1 MSSFAQTITTTSVP
15 PALYATVNS
24 LVGLDDMLYCSG
36 AHSFWGGQMHCTVQF
51 AMAEMRQQYSTGGV
65 SFGNTAT
72 FKIPRA
78 GDQVYWVYAVIQ
90 LPGIQGIDISGNP
103 DGGSTGGITA
113 LFPTWTPPF
122 SIAERGCEDITVN
135 DAGARLIK
143 GVPADSW
150 LAEYSIGE
158 DARDFLFQ
166 YGQFTGGEG
175 EINGAVLGNSQ
186 DSGLLPTQG
195 IYQGLNASFNNDY
208 LPTGLD
214 RWAAWTNAVGF
225 RLVEFV
231 KFKIGTQTIVEFD
244 YNYMFANEELAGR
257 PGKRLEEMVGKRVGS
272 VPNEVMD
279 ELIVDSLANRFLYV
293 PLPFWFTKAPS
304 HTLSMLHLT
313 LATAEV
319 EIRFAPLSSLVV
331 RKDDL
336 TSVQRVGQGNSARR
350 LLDSDLVCALSTTH
364 IWLPQEERKRLQ
376 ATGLEKIQI
385 IQQVQKFEQQAT
397 QRQNALRLDF
407 NMPTL
412 ELMFFMRRRCR
423 EKVND
428 WFNYSGIG
436 GLDPVDLVRLTVN
449 NNLYINPTEGT
460 YFRLVKPF
468 QQHRLIPKAHIYCIP
483 FALFPDE
490 MLISGSL
497 NLSRYDSIIL
507 DLTLQSLSVSAEAD
521 GYGTIFVYGPNWNT
535 LLYREGGATL
545 VFS

>member
-1 MSSFAQTITTTSVP
+1 MSATFAQTVSTTSVP

-51 AMAEMRQQYSTGGV
+51 AMAEMRQQYSSGGV

-78 GDQVYWVYAVIQ
+78 GDQVYWVYAVFQ
-90 LPGIQGIDISGNP
+90 LPGIQGVDASSAQGTF
-103 DGGSTGGITA
+103 SQGGIRST
-113 LFPTWTPPF
+113 FPAWDA
-122 SIAERGCEDITVN
+122 SAVGIAERGCIDISN
-135 DAGARLIK
+135 NLIR
-143 GVPADSW
+143 GEAADSY
-150 LAEYSIGE
+150 LNEIGVGS
-158 DARDFLFQ
+158 DAKDFLFQ
-166 YGQFTGGEG
+166 YGDFTGAPGT
-175 EINGAVLGNSQ
+175 LSNSI
-186 DSGLLPTQG
+186 DLGLLPGQA
-195 IYQGLNASFNNDY
+195 IYEGVQADFNVDY
-208 LPTGLD
+208 LPTGLAN
-214 RWAAWTNAVGF
+214 WAAWTNAVGF
-225 RLVEFV
+225 RLCEFT

-244 YNYMFANEELAGR
+244 YNYLFANEELAGR

-279 ELIVDSLANRFLYV
+279 ELIVDSLASRYLYV

-319 EIRFAPLSSLVV
+319 EIRFAQ
-331 RKDDL
+331 L
-336 TSVQRVGQGNSARR
+336 TSVIVRKNTATGVQRIGQNGRAIA
-350 LLDSDLVCALSTTH
+350 DSDLVCVLSTSH
-364 IWLPQEERKRLQ
+364 VWLPQEERKRLQ

-385 IQQVQKFEQQAT
+385 IQQVQRFEQEAT
-397 QRQNALRLDF
+397 QISNSLRLDF

-412 ELMFFMRRRCR
+412 ELIFFMRRRCR
-423 EKVND
+423 ETVND
-428 WFNYSGIG
+428 WFNYSGVA
-436 GLDPVDLVRLTVN
+436 GLDPVDLVQLTVN
-449 NNLYINPTEGT
+449 NNKYVNATEGT

-468 QQHRLIPKAHIYCIP
+468 QQHRLIPKAHVYTIP

-497 NLSRYDSIIL
+497 NLSRYDSIL
-507 DLTLQSLSVSAEAD
+507 LELTLQRKVVDPDEP
-521 GYGTIFVYGPNWNT
+521 GTIYVYGPNWNT

>member
-1 MSSFAQTITTTSVP
+1 MSFAQTITTTSVP

-65 SFGNTAT
+65 SFGSTAT

-90 LPGIQGIDISGNP
+90 LPGIQGVDASGNL
-103 DGGSTGGITA
+103 GSTGGILA
-113 LFPTWTPPF
+113 RFPAWQPPY
-122 SIAERGCEDITVN
+122 SINERGCRDLTIDGQEEAT
-135 DAGARLIK
+135 AGLRRIR
-143 GVPADSW
+143 GVPA
-150 LAEYSIGE
+150 E
-158 DARDFLFQ
+158 DYLEDYGVGTQARDFLFQ
-166 YGQFTGGEG
+166 YSPATQEEAAALGGFADE
-175 EINGAVLGNSQ
+175 
-186 DSGLLPTQG
+186 GLLPGQG
-195 IYQGLNASFNNDY
+195 SYQSLAQFAPDF
-208 LPTGLD
+208 LPTGLEY
-214 RWAAWTNAVGF
+214 WAAWTNAVGF
-225 RLVEFV
+225 RLIEKV

-244 YNYMFANEELAGR
+244 YDYMFASEELAGR
-257 PGKRLEEMVGKRVGS
+257 PGKRLEEMIGKRSGS

-279 ELIVDSLANRFLYV
+279 ELIVDSLATRYLYV

-319 EIRFAPLSSLVV
+319 EIRFAQLASLVI
-331 RKDDL
+331 RKNDS
-336 TSVQRVGQGNSARR
+336 TAVQRVGQGGAARA
-350 LLDSDLVCALSTTH
+350 LQDSDLQCALSTTH

-397 QRQNALRLDF
+397 QRQNQLRLDF

-412 ELMFFMRRRCR
+412 ELMFFVRRRCR
-423 EKVND
+423 ESIND
-428 WFNYSGIG
+428 WFNYSGVA
-436 GLDPVDLVRLTVN
+436 GLDTIDLVKLTVN
-449 NNLYINPTEGT
+449 NNLYVNQTEGT

-507 DLTLQSLSVSAEAD
+507 DLTLQNRAVSAEPD
-521 GYGTIFVYGPNWNT
+521 DYGTIMVYGPNWNT